1 MSNNSNNNHKRS
13 LLGWHCPTCTYYHRI
28 TPAARCCM
36 CGNLKVASRQQMHDF
51 VLGKANFASNEQEGT
66 VVELLDNDDDDDDDD
81 KSETE
86 QQAPEASTT
95 TASSNN
101 NLKMPPQ
108 NPNPNANPNS
118 NADSSWKHNLQNQN
132 KAPNHHHFFTKPAP
146 SSSTSTSTGSRK
158 RPLPPSLNSNSNCSN
173 SFFQPASAASSKPP
187 PQQAPA
193 KSTTVSTTT
202 TIRPRNPY
210 ATSTATATASTST
223 TAVDAWN
230 NVPQHSNFV
239 APRNSSSSSGV
250 STTTTTKKT
259 NPPSSSNS
267 NQVSTTH
274 NNNIQKNPFTLASGA
289 VKMTHQHHNPVPY
302 TPGPVPLDL
311 QQAKHWRYPV
321 IQGYDIRDYQVEM
334 SQTCLFHN
342 TLVSLPT
349 GLGKTMIAAVCLHN
363 YVRWFA
369 PHGKCIFLAPTLPLV
384 EQQCKACFPLVGIPE
399 RETAVLTGR
408 LSAASRKDVWKSA
421 RVIYCTPQTLQNDL
435 TSGILSESAH
445 QIVLVILDEAHK
457 ATGDHSYVQCL
468 QFLMDASLPG
478 RRPKFRIVGLSAT
491 PGSDRKAIQQVIT
504 NLHITK
510 IEVRNEAQLQQYSF
524 TRNIEEIVV
533 EASTPQRHVVRR
545 MSEQL
550 IAPLLRELRQ
560 AGLWSDQYTG
570 NDTLT
575 YFIVNV
581 STFVYMCCVCFV

>member
-1 MSNNSNNNHKRS
+1 MSNNSNNSNNKRS

-28 TPAARCCM
+28 APAARCCM

-51 VLGKANFASNEQEGT
+51 VLGKANFASNEQEGN
-66 VVELLDNDDDDDDDD
+66 VVELLNDDDDD
-81 KSETE
+81 ETE
-86 QQAPEASTT
+86 QQAQEASSFSTT
-95 TASSNN
+95 TASSNL
-101 NLKMPPQ
+101 NLKMPPPQNQ
-108 NPNPNANPNS
+108 NPNPNP
-118 NADSSWKHNLQNQN
+118 NADSAWKHNLQNQN
-132 KAPNHHHFFTKPAP
+132 KAPNHHHFFTKQAP
-146 SSSTSTSTGSRK
+146 SSSTSTTGSRK
-158 RPLPPSLNSNSNCSN
+158 RPLPSSTNNSNFSN
-173 SFFQPASAASSKPP
+173 SFFQPASSKPH
-187 PQQAPA
+187 PQQAPAPA
-193 KSTTVSTTT
+193 KSTTTSTTT
-202 TIRPRNPY
+202 ATTTTRPRNPY
-210 ATSTATATASTST
+210 ATVSTST
-223 TAVDAWN
+223 TSASAVDAWN

-239 APRNSSSSSGV
+239 APRNPPSSGV
-250 STTTTTKKT
+250 STTTTTKKK
-259 NPPSSSNS
+259 NPPPNSNS
-267 NQVSTTH
+267 NPTAVSTTN

-289 VKMTHQHHNPVPY
+289 VKMTNQHHNPVPY
-302 TPGPVPLDL
+302 TPGPVPLDV
-311 QQAKHWRYPV
+311 QQAQHWRYPV

-384 EQQCKACFPLVGIPE
+384 EQQCKACFPLIGIPE
-399 RETAVLTGR
+399 SETAVLTGR
-408 LSAASRKDVWKSA
+408 LSAASRKDVWNSA

-435 TSGILSESAH
+435 TTGILSESAH

-468 QFLMDASLPG
+468 QFLLDASLQLSG

-491 PGSDRKAIQQVIT
+491 PGSDRKAIQQVIS
-504 NLHITK
+504 NLHISK

-533 EASTPQRHVVRR
+533 EASTPQRQVVRR

-581 STFVYMCCVCFV
+581 SAYLCLNMYVYGWL